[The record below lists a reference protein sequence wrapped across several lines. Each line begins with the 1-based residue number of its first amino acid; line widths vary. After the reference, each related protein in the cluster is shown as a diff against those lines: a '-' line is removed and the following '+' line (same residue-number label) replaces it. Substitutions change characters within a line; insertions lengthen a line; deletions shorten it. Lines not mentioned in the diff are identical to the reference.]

1 MRETR
6 TSLPEVVR
14 FKAPAGFMSALAE
27 AAALDATNASE
38 FIRRA
43 ALAKLREIGV
53 SVSSH
58 RRPATMKEQPAPR
71 LNQSH

>member
-14 FKAPAGFMSALAE
+14 FKAPAGFMSALDE

-43 ALAKLREIGV
+43 ALA
-53 SVSSH
+53 
-58 RRPATMKEQPAPR
+58 
-71 LNQSH
+71 